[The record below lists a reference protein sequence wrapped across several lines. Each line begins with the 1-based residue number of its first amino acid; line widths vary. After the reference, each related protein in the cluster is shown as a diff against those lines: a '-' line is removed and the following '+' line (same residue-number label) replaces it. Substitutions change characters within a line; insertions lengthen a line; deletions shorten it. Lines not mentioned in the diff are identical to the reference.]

1 MSRLHQPGRSYN
13 VHFHSKT
20 KLDCLRQNPR
30 IERHVRLQHTV
41 IFQDQHSKS
50 GTRNCAYCQGQKVTL
65 MELHHICGH
74 RDPASLRRMYID
86 GHIEGIKLDLNS
98 KAKFCEIC
106 AKAKAK
112 RKPFPK
118 EGHYEYVQGAGDKVV
133 TDLIGPMDVKSLGG
147 ARYAC
152 TFRD

>member
-1 MSRLHQPGRSYN
+1 MYVCNIPSS
-13 VHFHSKT
+13 SKT
-20 KLDCLRQNPR
+20 NTLNLGPEIALIAK
-30 IERHVRLQHTV
+30 V
-41 IFQDQHSKS
+41 
-50 GTRNCAYCQGQKVTL
+50 QKVTL

-98 KAKFCEIC
+98 KAKFCETC
-106 AKAKAK
+106 ARAKAKHN
-112 RKPFPK
+112 PFPK